1 MTKDTLMPN
10 DATSVD
16 LWVEDCYSEDTEDN
30 PVLIYKRP
38 GKLTETD
45 GLEKHDFCLS

>member
-1 MTKDTLMPN
+1 M
-10 DATSVD
+10 TSVG
-16 LWVEDCYSEDTEDN
+16 LLVEDN

>member
-10 DATSVD
+10 DATSVG
-16 LWVEDCYSEDTEDN
+16 LLVEDN
-30 PVLIYKRP
+30 PVLFYKRP
-38 GKLTETD
+38 GELTETD